1 MKARVKETGE
11 IVDVSMECKNST
23 DYRKAIFRTK
33 DGMCYRYN
41 EIELTFDKIKAR
53 VKSTGDI
60 FEISD
65 TTTIYPEHYDK
76 SYNITEV
83 EFFYVKENAFSKDDN
98 LQDYWQKL
106 EHQYAGMAMQGILSN
121 PHIAHKDVSREELIE
136 HWTGHAVMIAV
147 ALVKKLKEKE
157 EK

>member
-1 MKARVKETGE
+1 MKARVKATGE
-11 IVDVSMECKNST
+11 IVDVSMECNNST

-60 FEISD
+60 FEVSD

-83 EFFYVKENAFSKDDN
+83 EFLDVKGNSFPKDEP
-98 LQDYWQKL
+98 DYWTRL
-106 EHQYAGMAMQGILSN
+106 EHQAAIAAMQGMLTN
-121 PHIAHKDVSREELIE
+121 PIGFENIRARGGNLPIETALLASEFAH
-136 HWTGHAVMIAV
+136 
-147 ALVKKLKEKE
+147 ALVEKYKEKE
-157 EK
+157 K

>member
-1 MKARVKETGE
+1 MKARVKKTGE
-11 IVDVSMECKNST
+11 IVEVVMGYNNST

-33 DGMCYRYN
+33 DDMCYRYN
-41 EIELTFDKIKAR
+41 EIELIFDKIKAR

-83 EFFYVKENAFSKDDN
+83 EFLDVKENAFPKDDN
-98 LQDYWQKL
+98 SDYWEKL
-106 EHQYAGMAMQGILSN
+106 KHQAAIAAMQGLMTILPN
-121 PHIAHKDVSREELIE
+121 IGGIEGRTPKDEIVD
-136 HWTGHAVMIAV
+136 IAV
-147 ALVKKLKEKE
+147 TTATALVEKLKNK
-157 EK
+157 

>member
-1 MKARVKETGE
+1 M
-11 IVDVSMECKNST
+11 
-23 DYRKAIFRTK
+23 
-33 DGMCYRYN
+33 
-41 EIELTFDKIKAR
+41 KAR

-83 EFFYVKENAFSKDDN
+83 EFLDVKENAFPYEVP
-98 LQDYWQKL
+98 DYWTRL

-121 PHIAHKDVSREELIE
+121 PEVNLDYKSDECMPQAFAATAYNIAH
-136 HWTGHAVMIAV
+136 
-147 ALVKKLKEKE
+147 ALVEKMKEK
-157 EK
+157 

>member
-1 MKARVKETGE
+1 MKARVKATGE
-11 IVDVSMECKNST
+11 IIEVTMECDNST
-23 DYRKAIFRTK
+23 DFKKATFRTK
-33 DGMCYRYN
+33 NGMCYRYN

-83 EFFYVKENAFSKDDN
+83 EFLDVKENSFPKDDP
-98 LQDYWQKL
+98 DYWTRL
-106 EHQYAGMAMQGILSN
+106 EHTYAGMFMKSFLDNFDGTTSMEILADDA
-121 PHIAHKDVSREELIE
+121 IKLAH
-136 HWTGHAVMIAV
+136 
-147 ALVKKLKEKE
+147 ALVEKYKKE